1 MNIKK
6 LLPLIGIVILVL
18 ILVFFVDF
26 NQIFTIFSKIN
37 PLYTFIC
44 FFALIPL
51 ILLANIEWQI
61 LLKKQKIHVSFF
73 YSIKN
78 FFIGYFYGFI
88 TPGALGAYTRSLYLH
103 EKSKAPLPKCV
114 SNIIIFNTID
124 YLALLLLGAIGA
136 VFLSSYFPHLFYT
149 IVLVIIIILTLFL
162 FFFKKERS
170 KILFTKIIQSRV
182 FATLKD
188 RLEDSIDSF
197 YEDLPRFRDVIL
209 PFCIS
214 FFGWVLKYVELFFI
228 AALFDFNVPFWSFI
242 MIMAVGDVVASMP
255 ISIYGIG
262 TREVSLLP
270 LFSMFV
276 VTNEQI
282 IGLSLF
288 WFVIIWLTPSII
300 GAFVTIHETK
310 KITHFKLDKQTAKNF
325 EKYMKK
331 HQELYKNLAD
341 IVKNNISGK
350 NKKPYIV
357 DLGVGPGL
365 LSLELF
371 KKFPDAT
378 IIGVDPSKE
387 MLMLAGE
394 NIKNKKFETRLGGI
408 TKIPVTNS
416 LSNMVVCRFSLTYW
430 NTPRVNFAEINRI
443 LKPKGKVVMEFLK
456 RDLPRWKL
464 FLIKIGMYFKFAGFD
479 VVKYHIDAYETA
491 YSLDS
496 VKILFKDAGFKI
508 LNIEGSKKDW
518 KFVIVAE
525 KL

>member
-6 LLPLIGIVILVL
+6 LLPLIGIIFLVL

-26 NQIFTIFSKIN
+26 NKIFAIFLKIN
-37 PLYTFIC
+37 PLYTFVC
-44 FFALIPL
+44 FFALVPL
-51 ILLANIEWQI
+51 VILANIEWQI
-61 LLKKQKIHVSFF
+61 LLRKQKIHVSFW

-88 TPGALGAYTRSLYLH
+88 TPGAVGAYTRSLYLQ
-103 EKSKAPLPKCV
+103 EKSKAPLPKCI

-136 VFLSSYFPHLFYT
+136 VFLSSYFPYLFYT
-149 IVLVIIIILTLFL
+149 IIIVIIFVISLFL
-162 FFFKKERS
+162 FFFKKEKS
-170 KILFTKIIQSRV
+170 KILFTKIIKFRI
-182 FATLKD
+182 FEMLKY

-209 PFCIS
+209 PFGIS

-228 AALFDFNVPFWSFI
+228 SALFSFNVPFWNFI
-242 MIMAVGDVVASMP
+242 MIIAVSDVIASIP
-255 ISIYGIG
+255 ISIYGLG
-262 TREVSLLP
+262 TREASLLP

-276 VTNEQI
+276 PTNEQI

-300 GAFVTIHETK
+300 GVFVTIHETK
-310 KITHFKLDKQTAKNF
+310 NIKSFKLDKQSAEHF
-325 EKYMKK
+325 QKYMKK
-331 HQELYKNLAD
+331 YPKLYEQLAD
-341 IVKNNISGK
+341 TVKNNISRK
-350 NKKPYIV
+350 NKTPYIV

-371 KKFPDAT
+371 KRFPNAT
-378 IIGVDPSKE
+378 IIGVDPSRD
-387 MLMLAGE
+387 MLILAKE
-394 NIKNKKFETRLGGI
+394 NIKNEKFETRLGGI
-408 TKIPVTNS
+408 KKIPITNS
-416 LSNMVVCRFSLTYW
+416 ISNLVVCRFSLTYW
-430 NTPRVNFAEINRI
+430 EKPRKEFAEINRI
-443 LKPKGKVVMEFLK
+443 LKPKGKVVMEFLN
-456 RDLPRWKL
+456 RDFPKWKL
-464 FLIKIGMYFKFAGFD
+464 FLMKIHMHLKFAGFD
-479 VVKYHIDAYETA
+479 VVKYHVDAYKTA

-508 LNIEGSKKDW
+508 LNIEGNRKDW
-518 KFVIVAE
+518 KFVIVAG